1 MKKHIRSAVIISFSL
16 FLIVSLIFSQ
26 KKDLRVVD
34 VSGDTITINAGS
46 VHGVKDGF
54 TGRTFIKITQ
64 SGGQN
69 IRFPTGL
76 FEVISVSQK
85 KCQAK
90 ITRMS
95 HTDPVEEN
103 QIVTFEQE
111 LIESKK
117 KEPSRSKYMN
127 NGQSEGKSLIEQGK
141 ENYKK
146 GRYRE
151 AIINFLEA
159 QQKNPI
165 KDKEEEI
172 FLNLSLS
179 YYALNKIIRAEEN
192 LNKLFRINSSKTI
205 NEIDY
210 PLGFIEIYKKI
221 KSEYE
226 NRFDIGIEWVE
237 IPSGSFQMGDNF
249 NEGNSDERPVHSV
262 YLDAYYISKYEVTFD
277 QYDTFCEETGRN
289 KPDDRGWGRGDR
301 PVIYVDWNDA
311 KDFCDWLSQKTGEDI
326 HLPTEAQWEKAAR
339 GTDQRRYPWGNGEP
353 NGNRVNFADI
363 NTDFKW
369 KDKSVN
375 DGYKYT
381 APVGSYP
388 AGKSPYGVHD
398 MAGNVWEWCQDWYD
412 SDYYDYSPSHNP
424 QGPSSGS
431 PRVTRGGSWYNN
443 ASPLRSAYRYSF
455 TPSLSNSSVG
465 FRLCKEK

>member
-1 MKKHIRSAVIISFSL
+1 
-16 FLIVSLIFSQ
+16 
-26 KKDLRVVD
+26 
-34 VSGDTITINAGS
+34 
-46 VHGVKDGF
+46 
-54 TGRTFIKITQ
+54 
-64 SGGQN
+64 
-69 IRFPTGL
+69 
-76 FEVISVSQK
+76 
-85 KCQAK
+85 
-90 ITRMS
+90 
-95 HTDPVEEN
+95 
-103 QIVTFEQE
+103 
-111 LIESKK
+111 
-117 KEPSRSKYMN
+117 
-127 NGQSEGKSLIEQGK
+127 
-141 ENYKK
+141 
-146 GRYRE
+146 
-151 AIINFLEA
+151 
-159 QQKNPI
+159 
-165 KDKEEEI
+165 
-172 FLNLSLS
+172 
-179 YYALNKIIRAEEN
+179 LNKIIRAEEN